1 MRKIKKIAAVAIT
14 AAMTMAMGISAFAG
28 EVTFHFKN
36 VKGWDTVGAWIYE
49 GKAFDINVTPADKCA
64 AVNGEKQLWPGA
76 KCEDEGNGW
85 VKVTANFT
93 GEKPDAVLLF
103 NNWVAD
109 NTIND
114 TTTQEDLDK
123 LAASGVLCDS
133 TKKEQT
139 PNIMLGVPRDGYVQF
154 DANEY
159 WIEWDG
165 VSTAPIMAEG
175 SGVTKEAPA
184 SYTAPGAE
192 EPATDAPADEE
203 PATDAP
209 AEDKT
214 DAPAEDKTDAP
225 AEDKTD
231 APADDKT
238 DADDNGNANVGDADD
253 NKTETETTTASK
265 GETAPQTGDA
275 AAMAVVLFGFAAAA
289 AYVVSKKVNA

>member
-76 KCEDEGNGW
+76 MCEDEGNGW

-109 NTIND
+109 NTTND

-139 PNIMLGVPRDGYVQF
+139 PNIMLGVPRDGWIGF
-154 DANEY
+154 DASEY
-159 WIEWDG
+159 WFEWDG
-165 VSTAPIMAEG
+165 ASTAPMGQEG
-175 SGVTKEAPA
+175 VGVYKEAPA
-184 SYTAPGAE
+184 SYTAPGAD
-192 EPATDAPADEE
+192 EPATDAPAEDK
-203 PATDAP
+203 TDAP

-238 DADDNGNANVGDADD
+238 DADANAGNTDG

-275 AAMAVVLFGFAAAA
+275 TAMAVVLFGFAAAA